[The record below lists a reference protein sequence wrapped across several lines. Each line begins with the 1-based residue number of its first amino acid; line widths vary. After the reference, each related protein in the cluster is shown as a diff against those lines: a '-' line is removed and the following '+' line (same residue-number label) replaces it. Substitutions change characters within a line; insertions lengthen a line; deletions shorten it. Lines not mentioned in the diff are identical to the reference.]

1 MRTPTAALDNF
12 PTDKLDPAIGST
24 REKHQDRNPAVNTEP
39 TLTTSSISKFNRGEH
54 SKSTKEKEHRDTK
67 QADKDKESQE
77 IPRHRPNHVA
87 NITCMEKSTHHK
99 TKSTN
104 QINRHIHRLDNYND
118 QHIGGPSDPP
128 ARIQRVP

>member
-54 SKSTKEKEHRDTK
+54 SKSTKEKEHCDTK

-87 NITCMEKSTHHK
+87 NITWKNRHTTK
-99 TKSTN
+99 QKAPTKSIDTSTASTTTM
-104 QINRHIHRLDNYND
+104 INT
-118 QHIGGPSDPP
+118 
-128 ARIQRVP
+128 